1 LNKRNELF
9 CIVFIIIWVWK
20 KISGISFYSNILA
33 AMFVTVKCHSM
44 YELCFDKSIDEAYIE
59 FSKNRVQ
66 DKMGEEA

>member
-1 LNKRNELF
+1 
-9 CIVFIIIWVWK
+9 
-20 KISGISFYSNILA
+20 
-33 AMFVTVKCHSM
+33 M